1 MNIKGMRFSFQ
12 PLSWR
17 SPELSNNWYVRR
29 KLSRFYMIQFI
40 RWLEVYGFF
49 LVPKNVHLKTLQYF
63 KWRYLEAK
71 KIKFHAGDQKCHFWH
86 FKFRNVFCPAIFSFI
101 LEWCVVSSDRTQNQ
115 NWNVEVPNE
124 WISTRAHLANTL
136 LKGVTKRAKKI
147 TFSFQDIHTVN
158 HFIFISNRFQS

>member
-1 MNIKGMRFSFQ
+1 
-12 PLSWR
+12 
-17 SPELSNNWYVRR
+17 
-29 KLSRFYMIQFI
+29 MIQFI

-49 LVPKNVHLKTLQYF
+49 LVPKMCILRPYSTSNEGIWKQ
-63 KWRYLEAK
+63 K